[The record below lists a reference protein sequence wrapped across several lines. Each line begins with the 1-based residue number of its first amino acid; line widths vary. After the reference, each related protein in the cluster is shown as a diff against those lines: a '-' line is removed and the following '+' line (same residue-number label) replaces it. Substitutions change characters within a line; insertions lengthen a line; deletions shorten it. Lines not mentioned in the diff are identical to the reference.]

1 LNPIKGAEM
10 SKHKQ
15 INPTTIQCGAPMGE
29 NLFNVTVRDSKV
41 TCLACKSGF
50 TKEENVYHLTG
61 QTYWVVLNPD
71 GWVISFCWTEE
82 EADAVIERLTTKKE
96 QS

>member
-1 LNPIKGAEM
+1 M
-10 SKHKQ
+10 QTKHKQ

-50 TKEENVYHLTG
+50 TKEENVYRLTG
-61 QTYWVVLNPD
+61 QTFYTVLDANGWVVA
-71 GWVISFCWTEE
+71 FCWTES
-82 EADAVIERLTTKKE
+82 EADTVIERLSSKGK
-96 QS
+96 